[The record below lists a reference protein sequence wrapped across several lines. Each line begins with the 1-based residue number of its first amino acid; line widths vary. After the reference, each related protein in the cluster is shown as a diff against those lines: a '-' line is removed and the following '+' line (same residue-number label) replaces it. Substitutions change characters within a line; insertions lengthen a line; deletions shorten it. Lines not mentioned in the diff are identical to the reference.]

1 MFPKDEKEQKIVN
14 YNMNCYLHNLIAV
27 YKGTSDN
34 KFVNYLNTIDRRD
47 EAGNKVKVDSIN
59 SVNVDGKMQLAI
71 FFDNNAEEATL
82 YSFES
87 MLVTKWFKGYLENC
101 INKIDWK

>member
-1 MFPKDEKEQKIVN
+1 
-14 YNMNCYLHNLIAV
+14 
-27 YKGTSDN
+27 
-34 KFVNYLNTIDRRD
+34 
-47 EAGNKVKVDSIN
+47 
-59 SVNVDGKMQLAI
+59 MQLAI